1 MEPMREWRVSG
12 SVSEANAKA
21 AAPSKRKLTSIVVA
35 DVVGYSRLTAADE
48 EGTIARLREL
58 RSELVDP
65 AVGRHRGRIV
75 KTMGDGF
82 LIEFPSVLDAVRSS
96 LEIQHG
102 LGDRKIADGSRSCWL
117 LCNPTKIFG

>member
-1 MEPMREWRVSG
+1 MRGRSTVASSSLEPARELRVPG
-12 SVSEANAKA
+12 LVSEANAMA
-21 AAPSKRKLTSIVVA
+21 AASSERKLTAVVVA

-58 RSELVDP
+58 RSEIVDP
-65 AVGRHRGRIV
+65 AVARHRGRIV

-82 LIEFPSVLDAVRSS
+82 LIEFPSVVDAVRSS

-102 LGDRKIADGSRSCWL
+102 LGGRKIGDGV
-117 LCNPTKIFG
+117 

>member
-65 AVGRHRGRIV
+65 AVGRPPGRIV
-75 KTMGDGF
+75 KQWETAF
-82 LIEFPSVLDAVRSS
+82 IESAVLDAVVIAGDPARRRRS
-96 LEIQHG
+96 
-102 LGDRKIADGSRSCWL
+102 
-117 LCNPTKIFG
+117 

>member
-1 MEPMREWRVSG
+1 MEPVREWRVSG

-21 AAPSKRKLTSIVVA
+21 AAPSERKLTSIVVA

-48 EGTIARLREL
+48 DGTLALLREL

-75 KTMGDGF
+75 KQWETGF
-82 LIEFPSVLDAVRSS
+82 LLNFQASSMQYGHRWRSSTAWAIVRSRM
-96 LEIQHG
+96 G
-102 LGDRKIADGSRSCWL
+102 LRQSACAWESTSAMS
-117 LCNPTKIFG
+117 